1 MFDSDRTVLDP
12 GRRPRP
18 RKNVRHGVAASLA
31 VAIAALVVACSPN
44 ITGATNAAGAERPA
58 PPSNTTPPTNTGP
71 PSNPTPRAIPTPRAN
86 PTPGAGSVDLG
97 DGASFAVFAG
107 RSVINENTD
116 TTVAGNLGVSPGEA
130 VVGFPPGLVLDG
142 DVHAGDA
149 LAASA
154 RDDFV
159 AVYDDLSSRG
169 PVATVPTEL
178 GGTTKG
184 PGIYTTPGGAFTING
199 TLTLDG
205 QRDPDAIFVFRAT
218 DLEAAQVSNITLVRG
233 AQIDNVYFVL
243 TGSATLGQ
251 WVTFQAN
258 VLAQGDVEVSA
269 GAVTFGRLVAL
280 SESVRMNTDASSL
293 STHISLPNNPPTTTT
308 LTASPNPSRP
318 DEAVTFVATVMPV
331 VVGPQP
337 QGEVV
342 FKDGATIIGSDL
354 LNASGTATFKTSAL
368 SLGEHAIT
376 AEYLGGPSPNNEA
389 IITLAPS
396 TSTKVVQVVSAG

>member
-1 MFDSDRTVLDP
+1 M
-12 GRRPRP
+12 
-18 RKNVRHGVAASLA
+18 
-31 VAIAALVVACSPN
+31 
-44 ITGATNAAGAERPA
+44 
-58 PPSNTTPPTNTGP
+58 
-71 PSNPTPRAIPTPRAN
+71 
-86 PTPGAGSVDLG
+86 DLG